1 VILWNIAPERPF
13 PQDFFDTI
21 DREKQKKLTE
31 AIDQI
36 NRKGGHN
43 LVRLAV
49 QGTDRRFELKREY
62 ISHNY
67 TTDIN
72 DILRVKV

>member
-1 VILWNIAPERPF
+1 M
-13 PQDFFDTI
+13 
-21 DREKQKKLTE
+21 
-31 AIDQI
+31 
-36 NRKGGHN
+36 
-43 LVRLAV
+43 RLAV

-72 DILRVKV
+72 DILEVKV